1 MSTNSTPTSTS
12 SRGSAVTAGIILIL
26 AGLTAFAA
34 NFIKPD
40 GALFIGV
47 LALIFLA
54 AGMVRRSNGLLVP
67 GGVLTGIAG
76 GIYLTQNVFHN
87 ATNNFTGGMFL
98 LAFAA
103 GWVLITLLSLALHL
117 FDGKHGVMLW
127 PLIPGSIMALTGG
140 LIATGNNAALDL
152 LNKGWPLI
160 LIIIGATILLRR
172 GTNPEK

>member
-67 GGVLTGIAG
+67 GGVLAGLAG
-76 GIYLTQNVFHN
+76 GIYLTQNIFHN
-87 ATNNFTGGMFL
+87 ATDPFTGGMFL

-103 GWVLITLLSLALHL
+103 GWVLITLLSTALYV
-117 FDGKHGVMLW
+117 FDQKHHVMLW
-127 PLIPGSIMALTGG
+127 PLIPASILALTGG
-140 LIATGNNAALDL
+140 MLITNNTTALDL
-152 LNKGWPLI
+152 LNKGWPLV
-160 LIIIGATILLRR
+160 LVIIGASILLRR
-172 GTNPEK
+172 GNSEK